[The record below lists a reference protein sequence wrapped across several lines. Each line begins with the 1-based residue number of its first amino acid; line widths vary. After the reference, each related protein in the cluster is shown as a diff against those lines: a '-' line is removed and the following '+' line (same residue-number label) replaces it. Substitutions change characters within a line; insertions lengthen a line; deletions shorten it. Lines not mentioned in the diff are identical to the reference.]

1 MIRLGG
7 LPPLA
12 GFVVKIIVI
21 FCVGDKL
28 VLAIALAG
36 SVRAM
41 FYYLKAVIRSI
52 LKDYNFCVLDDKEF
66 VLVFILLMVGLYI

>member
-1 MIRLGG
+1 LIRLGG

-28 VLAIALAG
+28 VLAIALAEPKKKKNQKRKRRKNKKG
-36 SVRAM
+36 TLPA
-41 FYYLKAVIRSI
+41 Y
-52 LKDYNFCVLDDKEF
+52 
-66 VLVFILLMVGLYI
+66 